1 MNLFL
6 KLAYLFFIG
15 SVLGWVLELFYRR
28 FISGAN
34 PERKWINPGF
44 CVGPYVPLYGSGL
57 CILYLLASFGDAH
70 GTGTAGGKVLLIA
83 GMALSMTA
91 IEYIAGLMSL
101 KLMHIRLW
109 DYSSQWGNIQGLICP
124 QFSLIWAAA
133 SAGYYF
139 LVHPHIL
146 DALKWLS
153 ENLAFSFVIG
163 YFFGV
168 FTIDVVYSAHL
179 LTRIRQFAKENEV
192 DIKVE
197 RLKSLIRSRQD
208 ERREK
213 ANFLFA
219 FRSSHSLAEHLREA
233 QEAWE
238 ERRRVEKSDGTHLYR
253 RYVKWITFTARS
265 RRNAGIPS
273 RSTRPASFSPVT
285 RRPIRRTSTACSA
298 TVRCTRWAVTAAGAS
313 SIWTTA

>member
-146 DALKWLS
+146 AALKWLS

-238 ERRRVEKSDGTHLYR
+238 ERRRVEK
-253 RYVKWITFTARS
+253 K
-265 RRNAGIPS
+265 
-273 RSTRPASFSPVT
+273 
-285 RRPIRRTSTACSA
+285 
-298 TVRCTRWAVTAAGAS
+298 
-313 SIWTTA
+313 

>member
-6 KLAYLFFIG
+6 TLAYLFFIG

-44 CVGPYVPLYGSGL
+44 CVGPYVPLYGFGL
-57 CILYLLASFGDAH
+57 CKLLLF
-70 GTGTAGGKVLLIA
+70 L
-83 GMALSMTA
+83 GMAVSMTA
-91 IEYIAGLMSL
+91 IEYIAGIMSL
-101 KLMHIRLW
+101 KIMHVRLW
-109 DYSSQWGNIQGLICP
+109 DYSNQWGNIQGLICP

-146 DALKWLS
+146 DALQWLS

-179 LTRIRQFAKENEV
+179 VTRIRQFAKENEV
-192 DIKVE
+192 DIKLE
-197 RLKSLIRSRQD
+197 QLKAHIRRRQD

-238 ERRRVEKSDGTHLYR
+238 ERHKAEK
-253 RYVKWITFTARS
+253 K
-265 RRNAGIPS
+265 
-273 RSTRPASFSPVT
+273 
-285 RRPIRRTSTACSA
+285 
-298 TVRCTRWAVTAAGAS
+298 
-313 SIWTTA
+313 

>member
-70 GTGTAGGKVLLIA
+70 GTGTTGGKVLLIA

-179 LTRIRQFAKENEV
+179 VTRIRQFAKENEV

-238 ERRRVEKSDGTHLYR
+238 ERRRVEK
-253 RYVKWITFTARS
+253 K
-265 RRNAGIPS
+265 
-273 RSTRPASFSPVT
+273 
-285 RRPIRRTSTACSA
+285 
-298 TVRCTRWAVTAAGAS
+298 
-313 SIWTTA
+313 

>member
-28 FISGAN
+28 FISSAN

-57 CILYLLASFGDAH
+57 CILYLLASLGDSH
-70 GTGTAGGKVLLIA
+70 GTDTAGGRVLLIA

-101 KLMHIRLW
+101 KLMHVRLW
-109 DYSSQWGNIQGLICP
+109 DYSNQWGNIQGLICP

-133 SAGYYF
+133 SAGYYY

-153 ENLAFSFVIG
+153 ENLAFS
-163 YFFGV
+163 
-168 FTIDVVYSAHL
+168 L
-179 LTRIRQFAKENEV
+179 
-192 DIKVE
+192 
-197 RLKSLIRSRQD
+197 
-208 ERREK
+208 
-213 ANFLFA
+213 
-219 FRSSHSLAEHLREA
+219 
-233 QEAWE
+233 
-238 ERRRVEKSDGTHLYR
+238 
-253 RYVKWITFTARS
+253 
-265 RRNAGIPS
+265 
-273 RSTRPASFSPVT
+273 
-285 RRPIRRTSTACSA
+285 
-298 TVRCTRWAVTAAGAS
+298 
-313 SIWTTA
+313 

>member
-6 KLAYLFFIG
+6 TLAYLFFIG

-44 CVGPYVPLYGSGL
+44 CVGPYVPLYGFGL
-57 CILYLLASFGDAH
+57 CILFVLAAIGDAH
-70 GTGTAGGKVLLIA
+70 GVHTVGDKLLLFL
-83 GMALSMTA
+83 GMSVSMTA
-91 IEYIAGLMSL
+91 IEYIAGIMSL
-101 KLMHIRLW
+101 KIMHVRLW
-109 DYSSQWGNIQGLICP
+109 DYSNQWGNIQGLICP

-139 LVHPHIL
+139 LVHPLIL
-146 DALKWLS
+146 DALQWLA

-179 LTRIRQFAKENEV
+179 VTRIRQFAKENEV
-192 DIKVE
+192 DIKLE
-197 RLKSLIRSRQD
+197 QLKAHIRRRQD

-238 ERRRVEKSDGTHLYR
+238 ERHKVEK
-253 RYVKWITFTARS
+253 K
-265 RRNAGIPS
+265 
-273 RSTRPASFSPVT
+273 
-285 RRPIRRTSTACSA
+285 
-298 TVRCTRWAVTAAGAS
+298 
-313 SIWTTA
+313 

>member
-1 MNLFL
+1 MNTFL
-6 KLAYLFFIG
+6 KLAFLFFIG
-15 SVLGWVLELFYRR
+15 SSLGWVLELLFRR
-28 FISGAN
+28 FLSGNN

-44 CVGPYVPLYGSGL
+44 MVGPYVPLYGTGL
-57 CILYLLASFGDAH
+57 CILYLVSRLAESRQ
-70 GTGTAGGKVLLIA
+70 GGSALWNNILMLLL
-83 GMALSMTA
+83 MAAAMTA
-91 IEYIAGLMSL
+91 IEYIAGIMSL
-101 KLMHIRLW
+101 KIMHVRLW
-109 DYSSQWGNIQGLICP
+109 DYSNQWGNIQGLICP

-146 DALKWLS
+146 DALQWLS

-179 LTRIRQFAKENEV
+179 VTRIRQFAKENEV
-192 DIKVE
+192 DIKLE
-197 RLKSLIRSRQD
+197 QLKAHIRRRQD

-238 ERRRVEKSDGTHLYR
+238 ERHKAEK
-253 RYVKWITFTARS
+253 K
-265 RRNAGIPS
+265 
-273 RSTRPASFSPVT
+273 
-285 RRPIRRTSTACSA
+285 
-298 TVRCTRWAVTAAGAS
+298 
-313 SIWTTA
+313 

>member
-1 MNLFL
+1 MNTFL
-6 KLAYLFFIG
+6 KLAFLFFIG
-15 SVLGWVLELFYRR
+15 SSLGWVLELFYRR

-139 LVHPHIL
+139 LVHPYIL
-146 DALKWLS
+146 NALRWLS

-238 ERRRVEKSDGTHLYR
+238 ERRRVEK
-253 RYVKWITFTARS
+253 K
-265 RRNAGIPS
+265 
-273 RSTRPASFSPVT
+273 
-285 RRPIRRTSTACSA
+285 
-298 TVRCTRWAVTAAGAS
+298 
-313 SIWTTA
+313 

>member
-133 SAGYYF
+133 SAGYDF

-238 ERRRVEKSDGTHLYR
+238 ERRRVEK
-253 RYVKWITFTARS
+253 K
-265 RRNAGIPS
+265 
-273 RSTRPASFSPVT
+273 
-285 RRPIRRTSTACSA
+285 
-298 TVRCTRWAVTAAGAS
+298 
-313 SIWTTA
+313 

>member
-6 KLAYLFFIG
+6 TLAYLFFIG
-15 SVLGWVLELFYRR
+15 SVLGWVLDLFYRR

-44 CVGPYVPLYGSGL
+44 CVGPYVPLYGFGL
-57 CILYLLASFGDAH
+57 CILFVLAAIGDAH
-70 GTGTAGGKVLLIA
+70 GVHTVGDKLLLFL
-83 GMALSMTA
+83 GMSVSMTA
-91 IEYIAGLMSL
+91 IEYIAGIMSL
-101 KLMHIRLW
+101 KIMHVRLW
-109 DYSSQWGNIQGLICP
+109 DYSNQWGNIQGLICP

-133 SAGYYF
+133 SASYYF

-146 DALKWLS
+146 DALQWLS

-179 LTRIRQFAKENEV
+179 VTRIRQFAKENEV
-192 DIKVE
+192 DIKIE
-197 RLKSLIRSRQD
+197 QLKAHIRRRQD

-238 ERRRVEKSDGTHLYR
+238 ERRKAEK
-253 RYVKWITFTARS
+253 K
-265 RRNAGIPS
+265 
-273 RSTRPASFSPVT
+273 
-285 RRPIRRTSTACSA
+285 
-298 TVRCTRWAVTAAGAS
+298 
-313 SIWTTA
+313 

>member
-1 MNLFL
+1 MNFFL
-6 KLAYLFFIG
+6 ILAYLFFIG

-28 FISGAN
+28 FISSAN

-44 CVGPYVPLYGSGL
+44 CVGPYVPLYGFGL
-57 CILYLLASFGDAH
+57 CILFVLAAAGDARGVH
-70 GTGTAGGKVLLIA
+70 TTGDKLLLFL
-83 GMALSMTA
+83 GMAVSMTA

-101 KLMHIRLW
+101 KIMHVRLW
-109 DYSSQWGNIQGLICP
+109 DYSNQWGNIQGLICP

-133 SAGYYF
+133 SAAYYF
-139 LVHPHIL
+139 LVHPYIL
-146 DALKWLS
+146 DALRWLS

-179 LTRIRQFAKENEV
+179 VTRIRAFAKENQV
-192 DIKVE
+192 DIKFE
-197 RLKSLIRSRQD
+197 RLKSHIRSRQD

-238 ERRRVEKSDGTHLYR
+238 ERRKAEK
-253 RYVKWITFTARS
+253 K
-265 RRNAGIPS
+265 
-273 RSTRPASFSPVT
+273 
-285 RRPIRRTSTACSA
+285 
-298 TVRCTRWAVTAAGAS
+298 
-313 SIWTTA
+313 

>member
-6 KLAYLFFIG
+6 TLAYLFFIG

-44 CVGPYVPLYGSGL
+44 CVGPYVPLYGFGL
-57 CILYLLASFGDAH
+57 CDKLLLF
-70 GTGTAGGKVLLIA
+70 L
-83 GMALSMTA
+83 GMSVSMTA
-91 IEYIAGLMSL
+91 IEYIAGIMSL
-101 KLMHIRLW
+101 KIMHVRLW
-109 DYSSQWGNIQGLICP
+109 DYSNQWGNIQGLICP

-146 DALKWLS
+146 DALQWLS

-179 LTRIRQFAKENEV
+179 VTRIRQFAKENEV
-192 DIKVE
+192 DIKLE
-197 RLKSLIRSRQD
+197 QLKAHIRRRQD

-233 QEAWE
+233 QDAWE
-238 ERRRVEKSDGTHLYR
+238 ERHKAEK
-253 RYVKWITFTARS
+253 K
-265 RRNAGIPS
+265 
-273 RSTRPASFSPVT
+273 
-285 RRPIRRTSTACSA
+285 
-298 TVRCTRWAVTAAGAS
+298 
-313 SIWTTA
+313 

>member
-6 KLAYLFFIG
+6 TLAYLFFIG

-44 CVGPYVPLYGSGL
+44 CVGPYVPLYGFGL
-57 CILYLLASFGDAH
+57 CILFVLAAIGDAH
-70 GTGTAGGKVLLIA
+70 GVRTVGDKLLLFL
-83 GMALSMTA
+83 GMAVSMTA
-91 IEYIAGLMSL
+91 IEYIAGIMSL
-101 KLMHIRLW
+101 KIMHVRLW
-109 DYSSQWGNIQGLICP
+109 DYSNQWGNIQGLICP

-133 SAGYYF
+133 SADYYF

-146 DALKWLS
+146 DALQWLS

-179 LTRIRQFAKENEV
+179 VTRIRQFAKENEV
-192 DIKVE
+192 DIKLE
-197 RLKSLIRSRQD
+197 QLKAHIRRRQD

-238 ERRRVEKSDGTHLYR
+238 ERHK
-253 RYVKWITFTARS
+253 
-265 RRNAGIPS
+265 
-273 RSTRPASFSPVT
+273 
-285 RRPIRRTSTACSA
+285 
-298 TVRCTRWAVTAAGAS
+298 AAKK
-313 SIWTTA
+313 

>member
-133 SAGYYF
+133 SVGYYF

-238 ERRRVEKSDGTHLYR
+238 EHRRVEK
-253 RYVKWITFTARS
+253 K
-265 RRNAGIPS
+265 
-273 RSTRPASFSPVT
+273 
-285 RRPIRRTSTACSA
+285 
-298 TVRCTRWAVTAAGAS
+298 
-313 SIWTTA
+313 

>member
-6 KLAYLFFIG
+6 TLAYLFFIG

-44 CVGPYVPLYGSGL
+44 CVGPYVPLYGFGL
-57 CILYLLASFGDAH
+57 CILFVLAAIGDAH
-70 GTGTAGGKVLLIA
+70 GVRTVGDKLLLFL
-83 GMALSMTA
+83 GMAVSMTA
-91 IEYIAGLMSL
+91 IEYIAGIMSL
-101 KLMHIRLW
+101 KIMHVRLW
-109 DYSSQWGNIQGLICP
+109 DYSNQWGNIQGLICP
-124 QFSLIWAAA
+124 KFSLIWAAA

-146 DALKWLS
+146 DALQWLS

-179 LTRIRQFAKENEV
+179 VTRIRQFAKENEV
-192 DIKVE
+192 DIKLE
-197 RLKSLIRSRQD
+197 QLKAHIRRRQD

-238 ERRRVEKSDGTHLYR
+238 ERHKAEK
-253 RYVKWITFTARS
+253 K
-265 RRNAGIPS
+265 
-273 RSTRPASFSPVT
+273 
-285 RRPIRRTSTACSA
+285 
-298 TVRCTRWAVTAAGAS
+298 
-313 SIWTTA
+313 

>member
-1 MNLFL
+1 MILLAVGDKLLLFL
-6 KLAYLFFIG
+6 G
-15 SVLGWVLELFYRR
+15 MSV
-28 FISGAN
+28 
-34 PERKWINPGF
+34 
-44 CVGPYVPLYGSGL
+44 
-57 CILYLLASFGDAH
+57 
-70 GTGTAGGKVLLIA
+70 
-83 GMALSMTA
+83 SMTA
-91 IEYIAGLMSL
+91 IEYIAGIMSL
-101 KLMHIRLW
+101 KIMHVRLW
-109 DYSSQWGNIQGLICP
+109 DYSNQWGNIQGLICP

-146 DALKWLS
+146 DALQWLS

-179 LTRIRQFAKENEV
+179 VTRIRQFAKENEQ
-192 DIKVE
+192 
-197 RLKSLIRSRQD
+197 LKAHIRRRQD

-238 ERRRVEKSDGTHLYR
+238 ERHKAEK
-253 RYVKWITFTARS
+253 K
-265 RRNAGIPS
+265 
-273 RSTRPASFSPVT
+273 
-285 RRPIRRTSTACSA
+285 
-298 TVRCTRWAVTAAGAS
+298 
-313 SIWTTA
+313 